1 MSVRNYGQTTT
12 VTRWHH
18 LCPCHL
24 CPLPARCTHWCG
36 AQRTHPMHTQH
47 WCCNMGTA
55 EGCVPNHPFPTQA
68 QSSDGFPAAAQLGVP
83 QGSAGLSLCCISLL
97 LAGNQL
103 QKSQPSL
110 CHGTLW
116 VQLSPLPAFP
126 PEGAPHTLGSTAQSP
141 ALPHRG
147 FVWSQTASYRQH
159 WKEPAVP
166 PCSGTRRAPCSP
178 IYRLRSPS

>member
-55 EGCVPNHPFPTQA
+55 EGCVPNHPLPTQA
-68 QSSDGFPAAAQLGVP
+68 QSSDGFPTAAQLGVP
-83 QGSAGLSLCCISLL
+83 QGCAGLSLCCISLL

-103 QKSQPSL
+103 QKITAFSVPWHPL
-110 CHGTLW
+110 GTA
-116 VQLSPLPAFP
+116 S
-126 PEGAPHTLGSTAQSP
+126 STASLPTRGCTTYTWQHSSESCSAP
-141 ALPHRG
+141 SWVCLEPDCFLQAAL
-147 FVWSQTASYRQH
+147 
-159 WKEPAVP
+159 E
-166 PCSGTRRAPCSP
+166 RA
-178 IYRLRSPS
+178 RSPSMQRHAPGSLQPHL